1 MSLKKLSPNI
11 LRFNHKDMKI
21 SKVEPK
27 FKGFFTINE
36 IHVNHCLYKG
46 GTSVTLKREIFERG
60 DAVVLLPYDPV
71 TDNVVII
78 EQFRLGALNGN
89 TPWQL
94 EFIAGMFGENE
105 NPVDV
110 AIREAKEEANLTII
124 KEDIIEVSQFFT
136 SPGGTSECI
145 YMFAAK
151 IDSTNVGGV
160 YGLEEEGED
169 ILVHVMKREEAMRL
183 MAQRKINNA
192 STIIGLQWLQLNYL
206 QLQKSWSII

>member
-1 MSLKKLSPNI
+1 METKKSMPDI
-11 LRFNHKDMKI
+11 LRFGHKDMEIKSI
-21 SKVEPK
+21 EPK
-27 FKGFFTINE
+27 FKGFFSINE
-36 IHVNHCLYKG
+36 VQVNHRLYEG
-46 GTSVTLKREIFERG
+46 GTSITLKREIFERG

-71 TDNVVII
+71 TDKVVII
-78 EQFRLGALNGN
+78 EQFRLGAINGK

-105 NPVDV
+105 HPIDV
-110 AIREAKEEANLTII
+110 AIREAKEEANLDIN
-124 KEDIIEVSQFFT
+124 KNDIIEINQFFS

-169 ILVHVMKREEAMRL
+169 ILVHVISREDAMNL
-183 MAQRKINNA
+183 LAEGKINNA
-192 STIIGLQWLQLNYL
+192 STVIGLQWLQLNYSR
-206 QLQKSWSII
+206 LQKSWSA

>member
-1 MSLKKLSPNI
+1 MNSKKSSPNI
-11 LRFNHKDMKI
+11 LRFSHKDMNI
-21 SKVEPK
+21 LKVEPK

-36 IHVNHCLYKG
+36 VHVNHSLYEG
-46 GTSVTLKREIFERG
+46 GTSTTLKREIFERG
-60 DAVVLLPYDPV
+60 DAVVLLPYDPI
-71 TDNVVII
+71 TDQVVII
-78 EQFRLGALNGN
+78 EQFRLGALSGD

-105 NPVDV
+105 NPIDV
-110 AIREAKEEANLTII
+110 AIREAKEEANLTIV
-124 KEDIIEVSQFFT
+124 KEDIIALSKFFP

-151 IDSTNVGGV
+151 IDSTHVGGV

-169 ILVHVMKREEAMRL
+169 ILVHVMKREEALGL
-183 MAQRKINNA
+183 MAQGKINNA

-206 QLQKSWSII
+206 QLQKSWSTL